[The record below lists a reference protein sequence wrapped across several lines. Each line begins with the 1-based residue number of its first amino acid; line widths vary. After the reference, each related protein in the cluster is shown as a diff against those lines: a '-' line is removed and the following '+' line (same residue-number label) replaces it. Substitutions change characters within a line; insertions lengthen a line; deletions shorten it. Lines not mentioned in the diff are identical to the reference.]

1 MTRSTRATFAWAGG
15 YAWRVKIEGR
25 YADRHAGKRIKV
37 ARNNGTTQTV
47 ILKELVPSDGCRVSA
62 GACAFYSFRRVSNDG
77 T

>member
-25 YADRHAGKRIKV
+25 YADRYAGKRIKV

-47 ILKELVPSDGCRVSA
+47 ILKELVPSDGYRPA
-62 GACAFYSFRRVSNDG
+62 GACSFYSFRRVSNNG